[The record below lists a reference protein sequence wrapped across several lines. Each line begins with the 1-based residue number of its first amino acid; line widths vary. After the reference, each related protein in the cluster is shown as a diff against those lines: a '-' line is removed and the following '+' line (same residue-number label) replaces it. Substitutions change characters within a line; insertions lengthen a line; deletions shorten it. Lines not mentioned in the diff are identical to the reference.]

1 MNTMPVSFA
10 AAAVTFVLTVILAKA
25 GIPVLKSAKM
35 GQKILEIG
43 PRWHKSK
50 EGTPTMGGL
59 FFLLPILLFGCIYAA
74 VFEPAL
80 FVHLGFLAANGVIG
94 FIDDLAK
101 FTKKQNAGLTPR
113 QKLILQFG
121 SAAVYAALLLSLDLV
136 STTVSLPFGVSFTL
150 PTPVYGVLAAILT
163 VFTVNAVNLTDGIDG
178 LASTVTAVVMIL
190 LAFFA
195 YREVNEGCFF
205 LGAVTVGGTL
215 GFLVYNF
222 HPARVFMGDT
232 GSLFLGAAVAAAAFM
247 LDKPFLLIFSAFL
260 YYIEAISVMIQV
272 ASFKLTGKRVFRMT
286 PIHHHFEMG
295 GWGENKIVLVFSLV
309 ALAASALGV
318 WLYLY

>member
-1 MNTMPVSFA
+1 M
-10 AAAVTFVLTVILAKA
+10 
-25 GIPVLKSAKM
+25 
-35 GQKILEIG
+35 
-43 PRWHKSK
+43 
-50 EGTPTMGGL
+50 
-59 FFLLPILLFGCIYAA
+59 
-74 VFEPAL
+74 
-80 FVHLGFLAANGVIG
+80 
-94 FIDDLAK
+94 
-101 FTKKQNAGLTPR
+101 
-113 QKLILQFG
+113 
-121 SAAVYAALLLSLDLV
+121 
-136 STTVSLPFGVSFTL
+136 
-150 PTPVYGVLAAILT
+150 
-163 VFTVNAVNLTDGIDG
+163 
-178 LASTVTAVVMIL
+178 
-190 LAFFA
+190 
-195 YREVNEGCFF
+195 
-205 LGAVTVGGTL
+205 TVGGTL

-318 WLYLY
+318 WLYL